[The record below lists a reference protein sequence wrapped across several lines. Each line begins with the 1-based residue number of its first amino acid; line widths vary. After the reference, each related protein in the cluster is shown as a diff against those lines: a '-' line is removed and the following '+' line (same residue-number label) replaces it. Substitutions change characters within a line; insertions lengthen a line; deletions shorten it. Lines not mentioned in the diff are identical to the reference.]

1 MEIRAYLSIDRR
13 STLGVA
19 VYPGRFDPVTHGH
32 LDIVQRAAAMFA
44 RLVVAV
50 YDLPEALF
58 PVEERLAMF
67 QEAVKH
73 LPNVSVKPF
82 SGLVVDFARREGA
95 TVLVRGIRAVTDFET
110 EFDMA
115 LMNKKMAPEVES
127 VYLMASLEHLFVSG
141 RRIRE
146 VASLGYDVSDM
157 VPPHVAEALRRRF
170 GR

>member
-1 MEIRAYLSIDRR
+1 M
-13 STLGVA
+13 GVA

-32 LDIVQRAAAMFA
+32 LDIVQRAAAMFT

-58 PVEERLAMF
+58 PVEQRVAMF

-73 LPNVSVKPF
+73 LPYVSVKPF
-82 SGLVVDFARREGA
+82 NGLVVDFARREGA

-115 LMNKKMAPEVES
+115 LMNKKIAPEVES

-157 VPPHVAEALRRRF
+157 VPPNVAEALRGRF

>member
-1 MEIRAYLSIDRR
+1 MV
-13 STLGVA
+13 VA

-58 PVEERLAMF
+58 PVEERVAMF

-73 LPNVSVKPF
+73 LPNVSVKSF
-82 SGLVVDFARREGA
+82 SGLTVDFARREGA
-95 TVLVRGIRAVTDFET
+95 TALVRGIRAVTDFET

-115 LMNKKMAPEVES
+115 LMNKKIAPQVES

-157 VPPHVAEALRRRF
+157 VPPHVGEALRRRF
-170 GR
+170 GP